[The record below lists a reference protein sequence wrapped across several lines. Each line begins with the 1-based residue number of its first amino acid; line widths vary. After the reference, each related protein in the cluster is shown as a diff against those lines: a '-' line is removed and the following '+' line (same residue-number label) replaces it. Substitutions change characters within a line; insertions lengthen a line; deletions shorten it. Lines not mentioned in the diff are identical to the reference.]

1 MAEKAASLDNRLVMG
16 RRWRF
21 ANCEFDE
28 LRHELRVAGKH
39 VDLESRPLE
48 VLRQLLLHPGE
59 VVTKSEL
66 LESVW
71 PGTNVVDAS
80 LATAISKLR
89 KAMGDENADII
100 LTVPRIGYRLGV
112 PAEQLTDSAPKTDP
126 IPSPA
131 PALVTPE
138 QKSRRHL
145 WILAVVILVLVAV
158 GTFEILISSRRRPA
172 SITQISSIA
181 VLPFANISGDPAQDY
196 LADGMTEAL
205 ITELS
210 RIQALKVISRTTVMQ
225 YKGAGKPLPVVAQEL
240 GVDGVVDGA
249 IQRSGNRLRITV
261 RLIDAKSDANLW
273 AESYDRD
280 FADILILQRELA
292 RQISQGVH
300 VRIQPSEA
308 AHLSGS
314 RRVDPKAQEL
324 YLRGRA
330 YWNQRTP
337 DSLYRA
343 AEYFREVNE
352 IDPNDP
358 RGYTGLADTFV
369 DLVAF
374 GDIDPAEGIVNA
386 KAAAQKAIALDD
398 SLAEAHASLAHMYAL
413 EWNWADSDREYRRAI
428 ELNPGYVVAL
438 YEYAFVLSWWGR
450 DNQAVALA
458 NKAIEL
464 DPLSPI
470 VLYRAGR
477 VHLHARRFEKAIELY
492 KRVLSIKP
500 NDEMGL
506 FGIGIAYEAEKKF
519 PQAIAAFGPPYR
531 QSGFDLATA
540 YAAAGDRVE
549 ARRAFDRELRRLQ
562 DAKLYVRP
570 GYIAEFYANLGDKE
584 EALRWLERAY
594 REHDAWLALLKVWP
608 RFDPIRS
615 DPRFHDIL
623 RRLKFPD

>member
-1 MAEKAASLDNRLVMG
+1 MAQKASSLDNRLVMG

-28 LRHELRVAGKH
+28 LRHELRVDGKH

-48 VLRQLLLHPGE
+48 VLRQLLLRSGE

-66 LESVW
+66 LESAW
-71 PGTNVVDAS
+71 PDTNVVDAS

-89 KAMGDENADII
+89 KAMRDERADIV

-112 PAEQLTDSAPKTDP
+112 PAEQVADAEPRVAPTRP
-126 IPSPA
+126 SSSPPLVIPDRKNGRNLW
-131 PALVTPE
+131 ALAG
-138 QKSRRHL
+138 L
-145 WILAVVILVLVAV
+145 MLVLVAAGV
-158 GTFEILISSRRRPA
+158 YLFHGSKRRPA
-172 SITQISSIA
+172 STTQISSIA

-280 FADILILQRELA
+280 FSDILILQRELA

-300 VRIQPSEA
+300 VTIEPLEEA
-308 AHLSGS
+308 RLSGS

-413 EWNWADSDREYRRAI
+413 EWNWVDADREYRRSI

-450 DNQAVALA
+450 DSEAVALA

-477 VHLHARRFEKAIELY
+477 VHFHARRYDKAIDLY
-492 KRVLSIKP
+492 KRVLTIKP

-506 FGIGIAYEAEKKF
+506 FGAGTAYEAEKKF

-540 YAAAGDRVE
+540 YAAAGDKVE

-608 RFDPIRS
+608 RFDPLRS
-615 DPRFHDIL
+615 DPRFQDIL